1 MWGRFCLAVGGFER
15 QTDLSRFLVSPHGD
29 LGPGRSRHRRR
40 PRCPLPDD
48 ADDLRVREQDHR
60 DGDDVLKRIILDE
73 PESTT
78 LIESYR
84 TDLCCISL
92 SHLDINLSE
101 ARTDLHSSTFLGK
114 LQCQS
119 LSLLAVL
126 LTH

>member
-60 DGDDVLKRIILDE
+60 DGDDVLKRKVIFI
-73 PESTT
+73 STVKEHQIR
-78 LIESYR
+78 IELNQTNLAPQIYVVSPSR
-84 TDLCCISL
+84 
-92 SHLDINLSE
+92 LDISASKAWCSLHLHFFASCYANL
-101 ARTDLHSSTFLGK
+101 
-114 LQCQS
+114 
-119 LSLLAVL
+119 
-126 LTH
+126 